1 MRDPIFVL
9 AALCLF
15 TAVSEWLVRRT
26 WLRHF
31 GTALMVILVTAAAAN
46 LGIVPAGSTA
56 KAPVA
61 VYDAIFAHLAPLGIF
76 WLLLRVNLRDILRA
90 GIPIVALFLIGSAGI
105 MLGAFVG
112 ASVVPLDSLGRLH
125 AALGGMFVGTY
136 TGGSIN
142 FNAIALEYGVMR
154 EGGLYTGAVAVDNVV
169 TTAWMAATIAL
180 PRLLAPL
187 WRRAAPRNAGTLDM
201 DRDIAEDT
209 ETLHPFDLFVLAL
222 LGFATLYVSGL
233 AAAATGIPA
242 ILILTAIALA
252 LAQIP
257 WFGRLRGAR
266 LLGMVAVLLFLAVI
280 GAFCDLRQLGE
291 LGRLG
296 LILLGF
302 ATAMVLVHGFVVF
315 GAARLLRMD
324 VDIAAIASQANV
336 GGSTSAL
343 ALARSLGRAD
353 LVLPAVLIGALGNA
367 IGTFLG
373 FWVAGMLA

>member
-9 AALCLF
+9 AMLCLF

-26 WLRHF
+26 WLRHL
-31 GTALMVILVTAAAAN
+31 GTALLVILVTAVAGN
-46 LGIVPAGSTA
+46 VGIVPAGSTA
-56 KAPVA
+56 EAPVP
-61 VYDAIFAHLAPLGIF
+61 VYDAIFAYLAPLGIF

-90 GIPIVALFLIGSAGI
+90 GLAILALFLIGSAGI
-105 MLGAFVG
+105 MLGAFLG
-112 ASVVPLDSLGRLH
+112 AAIVPLESLGTLH

-154 EGGLYTGAVAVDNVV
+154 EGGLYAGAVAVDNVV
-169 TTAWMAATIAL
+169 TTAWMVATIAL

-187 WRRAAPRNAGTLDM
+187 WRAVAPRAAGTLDM
-201 DRDIAEDT
+201 DRDIADDT
-209 ETLHPFDLFVLAL
+209 EGVHPFDLFVLAL
-222 LGFATLYVSGL
+222 LGFGTLHLSGL
-233 AAAATGIPA
+233 AAGATGIPA
-242 ILILTAIALA
+242 ILIVTTIALV

-257 WFGRLRGAR
+257 WFARLRGAR

-280 GAFCDLRQLGE
+280 GAFCDVRQLGE

-302 ATAMVLVHGFVVF
+302 ATTLVLVHGLVVF
-315 GAARLLRMD
+315 GAARLLRID
-324 VDIAAIASQANV
+324 VDIAAVASQANV

-353 LVLPAVLIGALGNA
+353 LVLPAVLIGSLGNA
-367 IGTFLG
+367 VGTFLG
-373 FWVAGMLA
+373 FWVAGRLG

>member
-1 MRDPIFVL
+1 MRDPILVL
-9 AALCLF
+9 AMLCLF

-26 WLRHF
+26 WLRHL
-31 GTALMVILVTAAAAN
+31 GTALMVILVTAVAAN
-46 LGIVPAGSTA
+46 LRIVPAGSTA
-56 KAPVA
+56 EAPVA
-61 VYDAIFAHLAPLGIF
+61 AYDAIFEYLAPLGIF

-90 GIPIVALFLIGSAGI
+90 GIPVLALFLIGSSGI
-105 MLGAFVG
+105 IVGAFV
-112 ASVVPLDSLGRLH
+112 AAAIVPFESLGALH

-154 EGGLYTGAVAVDNVV
+154 EGGLYAGAVAVDNVV

-187 WRRAAPRNAGTLDM
+187 WRSVAPRTAGTLDM
-201 DRDIAEDT
+201 DRDIADDT
-209 ETLHPFDLFVLAL
+209 EAVHPFDLFVLAL
-222 LGFATLYVSGL
+222 LGFATLYLSGL
-233 AAAATGIPA
+233 VADATGIPA
-242 ILILTAIALA
+242 ILILTTIALV

-257 WFGRLRGAR
+257 WFERLRGAR

-280 GAFCDLRQLGE
+280 GAFCDVRQLGE

-296 LILLGF
+296 LVLLGF
-302 ATAMVLVHGFVVF
+302 AGTMVLIHGFVIF
-315 GAARLLRMD
+315 GAARLLRID

-373 FWVAGMLA
+373 FWVAGVLA